1 MKGFIFVPFQNANM
15 YNNYLHN
22 VVDEELGIFKLLDE
36 SRNLETALELDFLWS
51 SKSYIKEGKY
61 HVLDYDTAYIIE
73 LAEKYKD
80 YNIVFWSLYDN
91 TNYPEYFNH
100 RIDGETVTS
109 GDALFTLNQMCETYK
124 IEPNRFSFISPGIY
138 SNRNYPNFKFGTS
151 DFHYLSRHD
160 EPWDNIEQS
169 PEELLKSKNKLF
181 NLLHLNW
188 KPSRS
193 LFMFLADKQIANF
206 EANNNINYWC
216 NYNFSGAYAGHTT
229 RDIIADGEKF
239 KNKLVTKKFNEK
251 QLMQTYKQDSIG
263 RDNVQCKRSMDGE
276 IMYSTYI
283 NISISGE
290 PDKQNIGVEEQVFKS
305 AIYLSPSLQIG
316 SQRQMRRFN
325 GHYGLDIMEDLW
337 DIGGGL
343 SSFENLPTSFQRIE
357 GAVNLV
363 KELSKNKKEVIA
375 WFNNENNISRLRY
388 NRNRVIQLLR
398 KNATIT
404 MNDNEALH
412 FLEALDVV

>member
-1 MKGFIFVPFQNANM
+1 M
-15 YNNYLHN
+15 
-22 VVDEELGIFKLLDE
+22 
-36 SRNLETALELDFLWS
+36 
-51 SKSYIKEGKY
+51 
-61 HVLDYDTAYIIE
+61 
-73 LAEKYKD
+73 
-80 YNIVFWSLYDN
+80 YDN

-100 RIDGETVTS
+100 RIDGETITS

-239 KNKLVTKKFNEK
+239 KNKLVTDKFNEK

-263 RDNVQCKRSMDGE
+263 RDNVQSKRSMDGE

-363 KELSKNKKEVIA
+363 KELTKNKKEVIA
-375 WFNNENNISRLRY
+375 WFNNENNIARLRY

>member
-1 MKGFIFVPFQNANM
+1 M
-15 YNNYLHN
+15 
-22 VVDEELGIFKLLDE
+22 
-36 SRNLETALELDFLWS
+36 
-51 SKSYIKEGKY
+51 
-61 HVLDYDTAYIIE
+61 
-73 LAEKYKD
+73 
-80 YNIVFWSLYDN
+80 
-91 TNYPEYFNH
+91 
-100 RIDGETVTS
+100 
-109 GDALFTLNQMCETYK
+109 
-124 IEPNRFSFISPGIY
+124 
-138 SNRNYPNFKFGTS
+138 
-151 DFHYLSRHD
+151 
-160 EPWDNIEQS
+160 
-169 PEELLKSKNKLF
+169 KSKNKLF

-239 KNKLVTKKFNEK
+239 KNKLVTEKFNEK

-316 SQRQMRRFN
+316 SQRQMR
-325 GHYGLDIMEDLW
+325 
-337 DIGGGL
+337 
-343 SSFENLPTSFQRIE
+343 
-357 GAVNLV
+357 
-363 KELSKNKKEVIA
+363 
-375 WFNNENNISRLRY
+375 
-388 NRNRVIQLLR
+388 
-398 KNATIT
+398 
-404 MNDNEALH
+404 
-412 FLEALDVV
+412 